1 MVGLVRSTR
10 YVLALAS
17 PAPPAPLPRSGFV
30 QRPILSHH
38 LYTESDWLTVGVLSA
53 SRVKERTLSTPY
65 AVALLC
71 FGKKCNK
78 NSA

>member
-30 QRPILSHH
+30 HRPILSHH

-65 AVALLC
+65 AAVEVSFMKRKA
-71 FGKKCNK
+71 
-78 NSA
+78 

>member
-1 MVGLVRSTR
+1 MLGLVRSTR
-10 YVLALAS
+10 YARDSAS
-17 PAPPAPLPRSGFV
+17 PSPTAPLPRSGFV
-30 QRPILSHH
+30 RRPILSHH